1 MHLQRLV
8 DWSKPMLSQ
17 VGKLGPQYK
26 AWVSVPVD
34 RKLRLFSWDILEYMT
49 VTPWYLIPIVW
60 IPVFMFFIYRG
71 WLTNQ
76 QEINGKVTAT
86 ITVCN
91 LDKAKIHFVAF
102 WDMTPCSLVAEYRQ
116 QVTIGSSE
124 TLKPTYQTTSA
135 TIHNSTIFVS
145 MWHVTVKISNRK

>member
-26 AWVSVPVD
+26 AWVSAPVD

-76 QEINGKVTAT
+76 QDINGKVTAS
-86 ITVCN
+86 ITRCN

-102 WDMTPCSLVAEYRQ
+102 WDMTPCCLVAEHRQ
-116 QVTIGSSE
+116 
-124 TLKPTYQTTSA
+124 
-135 TIHNSTIFVS
+135 
-145 MWHVTVKISNRK
+145 

>member
-1 MHLQRLV
+1 
-8 DWSKPMLSQ
+8 MLSQ

-26 AWVSVPVD
+26 AWVSAPVD
-34 RKLRLFSWDILEYMT
+34 RNLRLFSWDILEYMT

-60 IPVFMFFIYRG
+60 IPVSMFFIYRG

-76 QEINGKVTAT
+76 QDINGKVTAT

-102 WDMTPCSLVAEYRQ
+102 
-116 QVTIGSSE
+116 
-124 TLKPTYQTTSA
+124 
-135 TIHNSTIFVS
+135 
-145 MWHVTVKISNRK
+145 